1 MKKILSVILTL
12 ILICTITVSTYA
24 KTTPTQKEEVVY
36 GILAQNGDVENIYV
50 VNIFS
55 DKNITDYGDY
65 SAVENLTTTDKINQA
80 G

>member
-12 ILICTITVSTYA
+12 TLLLALSVTAYA
-24 KTTPTQKEEVVY
+24 QTTPTQKEEVVY
-36 GILAQNGDVENIYV
+36 GILTSSGDVENIYV

-65 SAVENLTTTDKINQA
+65 TAVENLTTMT
-80 G
+80 